1 MIIAECGTDIGSLI
15 RTIISG
21 KHIYTGKGETVY
33 IIENNKKVYFNV
45 KENYKYNN
53 WTILH
58 CAAYCGNIY
67 AIKSLLDILDDSFDI
82 KIPNKSNSYFIKIP
96 SPRIILF
103 NKHPEVYKKLKK
115 EHYI

>member
-1 MIIAECGTDIGSLI
+1 MIIANCGTDISQLVAAITNGQ
-15 RTIISG
+15 
-21 KHIYTGKGETVY
+21 KIYTDKGNLVY
-33 IIENNKKVYFNV
+33 IIENNNKKVYFDV

-58 CAAYCGNIY
+58 CAANSGNIY

-82 KIPNKSNSYFIKIP
+82 EITNFERIQ
-96 SPRIILF
+96 SPRIILMY
-103 NKHPEVYKKLKK
+103 NHPEIYKKLKQ

>member
-1 MIIAECGTDIGSLI
+1 MTITDCGTDISDFL
-15 RTIISG
+15 RAIISG
-21 KHIYTGKGETVY
+21 KHIYTGKGKTVY
-33 IIENNKKVYFNV
+33 IIENNNKKVYFDI

-58 CAAYCGNIY
+58 CAAYCGNVY

-82 KIPNKSNSYFIKIP
+82 DIEITKFEKIP
-96 SPRIILF
+96 SPRTILMH
-103 NKHPEVYKKLKK
+103 NHPEIYKKLKD

>member
-1 MIIAECGTDIGSLI
+1 MIIANCGTDISLLVTAI
-15 RTIISG
+15 TNG
-21 KHIYTGKGETVY
+21 KKIYTDKGNLVY
-33 IIENNKKVYFNV
+33 IIENNKKKVYFNV

-58 CAAYCGNIY
+58 CAAYYGNIY

-82 KIPNKSNSYFIKIP
+82 DIEITKFEKIP
-96 SPRIILF
+96 SPRTILMH
-103 NKHPEVYKKLKK
+103 NHPEIYKKLKD

>member
-1 MIIAECGTDIGSLI
+1 MIIANCGTDISSLV
-15 RTIISG
+15 TAIING
-21 KHIYTGKGETVY
+21 KKIYTDKGNLVY

>member
-1 MIIAECGTDIGSLI
+1 MIIANCGTDISSLV
-15 RTIISG
+15 TAIINR
-21 KHIYTGKGETVY
+21 KKIYTDKGNLVY
-33 IIENNKKVYFNV
+33 IIENNKKVYFDV

-58 CAAYCGNIY
+58 CAANSGNIY

-82 KIPNKSNSYFIKIP
+82 EITNFKKIQ
-96 SPRIILF
+96 SPRMILMF
-103 NKHPEVYKKLKK
+103 NHPEIYKKLKQ

>member
-1 MIIAECGTDIGSLI
+1 MTITDCGIDISDFL
-15 RTIISG
+15 RAIISG
-21 KHIYTGKGETVY
+21 KHIYTGKGKTVY
-33 IIENNKKVYFNV
+33 IIENNNKKVYFNI

-58 CAAYCGNIY
+58 CAAYYGNVY

-82 KIPNKSNSYFIKIP
+82 EIPKFEKIK
-96 SPRIILF
+96 SPRKILLH
-103 NKHPEVYKKLKK
+103 KHPEIYIKLKE

>member
-1 MIIAECGTDIGSLI
+1 MIIANCGTDISQLVAAITNGQ
-15 RTIISG
+15 
-21 KHIYTGKGETVY
+21 KIYTDKGNLVY
-33 IIENNKKVYFNV
+33 IIENNNKKVYFNV

-58 CAAYCGNIY
+58 CAANSGNIY

-82 KIPNKSNSYFIKIP
+82 EIINFDKIQ
-96 SPRIILF
+96 SPKTILLH
-103 NKHPEVYKKLKK
+103 KYPEVYKKLKN